1 MVGSCQECGA
11 EISDDHPLCEECAR
25 TEPMSQ
31 SRPLP
36 PLPDGGLAD
45 AMPEW
50 LRQET
55 PLAAQAS
62 PSPSVRSSPPDFSTI
77 LSEDDLPE
85 WLKRVAARESGHQ
98 SLAPVAERSDMISD
112 EPRPSLNVA
121 DDPATSPPLRR
132 VRIGSTLTP
141 PAATTKPL
149 VPKSDRA
156 VLPAHRGR
164 FAMVV
169 GGLMVAVVIVVL
181 LVVLFG

>member
-11 EISDDHPLCEECAR
+11 EISADRPLCEECAR

-50 LRQET
+50 LRPGT

-62 PSPSVRSSPPDFSTI
+62 PPPSVSSSPADFSTI

-85 WLKRVAARESGHQ
+85 WLKRVAARDSGLQ
-98 SLAPVAERSDMISD
+98 SLTPIDERPDTISAEAQPPHIGT
-112 EPRPSLNVA
+112 
-121 DDPATSPPLRR
+121 DDPAIGPPLRR
-132 VRIGSTLTP
+132 VRIGSIPAP
-141 PAATTKPL
+141 PAATTMPL
-149 VPKSDRA
+149 IPKSA
-156 VLPAHRGR
+156 QAAAPAHRER
-164 FAMVV
+164 SAMVV
-169 GGLMVAVVIVVL
+169 GGLLIAVVIVVL
-181 LVVLFG
+181 LVVMLG